1 MATAAEIVS
10 TAYLDFL
17 GRAGGPTGK
26 AYWEGA
32 WTDHVAKAKTRGM
45 SDTDAQAYATGEVR
59 RQIGDSAEA
68 RSYSGRQNRTNL
80 NYQTGPFSDTDYAKT
95 DRDLLTGDYAV
106 GGALNL
112 DGSYDIDWVPDWYT
126 PGTYTFEDDNE
137 YQRGTRDVDWAT
149 KLNTTNLAN
158 FLDNQNYLYGTM
170 QGNTVGQEGNEWWG
184 YTTQQGIDWY
194 MSDAGGNYSFDTA
207 RKLANRTVARD
218 IGLHDS
224 VKNFKRYG
232 SIGYGNPLDIKVAQ
246 EANVGSIPA
255 DDAFGIDSVYLN
267 FNQKAMDELK
277 KGQHGVSGTVDEAG
291 NLITTGNQMVDPYY
305 IDDDGNAVTAASDY
319 TGDGLITDT
328 PASKFRYVQDA
339 SAPGGYRIT
348 ADPAHELSKVVS
360 GESSATGDQGT
371 LVSGYINNRGKKTFS
386 IPTDVVNVDASKFT
400 LPSTDPDNLT
410 LATWAENPANKAAIA
425 AGDFSYKNAGTGLV
439 EHTGAFYPGG
449 PITTQLVHVG
459 TNQVGGTATNL
470 GLDNNEN
477 LVVNNTGLS
486 IIQDDGT
493 LVDLSNTTTGG
504 STNSQPLTGGTTVTA
519 PTVLGGGGPGGG
531 GPGGGGPGGG
541 GTGFGS
547 IPVGGQPQA
556 MMYYGGGGGNKTI
569 IATPPPQSKTA
580 KDQRPQAG
588 PDRIIS
594 QASKKDQYNKIRGG
608 GVTRIPGAGGGLSIP
623 LG

>member
-1 MATAAEIVS
+1 MATAADIVS

-17 GRAGGPTGK
+17 GREGGATGK
-26 AYWEGA
+26 AWWEGA
-32 WTDHVAKAKTRGM
+32 WNDHVANAKARGM
-45 SDTDAQAYATGEVR
+45 NDADAQAYATGEVR
-59 RQIGDSAEA
+59 RQIGDSPEA
-68 RSYSGRQNRTNL
+68 RSYSGRQNRTSL
-80 NYQTGPFSDTDYAKT
+80 NYKTGPFSDTAYAKT

-207 RKLANRTVARD
+207 RKLANRTVSRD

-246 EANVGSIPA
+246 EANVDSIPA
-255 DDAFGIDSVYLN
+255 DDAFGINSVYLN
-267 FNQKAMDELK
+267 FNETAMNELRQ
-277 KGQHGVSGTVDEAG
+277 GMHGVSGTVDDAG
-291 NLITTGNQMVDPYY
+291 NLVTTGNQMVDPYY

-328 PASKFRYVQDA
+328 AASKFRYVQDA

-348 ADPAHELSKVVS
+348 ADPAHELSKVIS
-360 GESSATGDQGT
+360 GQSSATGDQGT
-371 LVSGYINNRGKKTFS
+371 VVSGYINNKGKKTFE
-386 IPTDVVNVDASKFT
+386 IPTDPINVDANRFT
-400 LPSTDPDNLT
+400 LPSNDPANLT
-410 LATWAENPANKAAIA
+410 LATWAENPANEAAIA
-425 AGDFSYKNAGTGLV
+425 AGDFSHKNTGTGLV

-470 GLDNNEN
+470 GLKNNEN

-486 IIQDDGT
+486 IAQDDGT
-493 LVDLSNTTTGG
+493 IVDLSGTTTGG
-504 STNSQPLTGGTTVTA
+504 ATNNQPLIGGSKINA
-519 PTVLGGGGPGGG
+519 PTILGNDN
-531 GPGGGGPGGG
+531 
-541 GTGFGS
+541 TGVGS
-547 IPVGGQPQA
+547 MYIGGQQTPQA

-569 IATPPPQSKTA
+569 IATPPPPSKTA
-580 KDQRPQAG
+580 KEQQKPEAMRIVNAARP
-588 PDRIIS
+588 R
-594 QASKKDQYNKIRGG
+594 DQYNKIRA
-608 GVTRIPGAGGGLSIP
+608 VRQSKIPGAGGGLSIP
-623 LG
+623 VG